1 MTSCLSIHRQKLKY
15 SHAEPHW
22 FDPNSKGVECSSE
35 GTHTMKNVI
44 LTLGVVLSLA
54 AGPAFAVSSG
64 VSNPTTLETL
74 SDAQT
79 DALVAIL
86 SGLPR
91 Q

>member
-1 MTSCLSIHRQKLKY
+1 
-15 SHAEPHW
+15 
-22 FDPNSKGVECSSE
+22 
-35 GTHTMKNVI
+35 MKNVI
-44 LTLGVVLSLA
+44 LSLA
-54 AGPAFAVSSG
+54 AALSLVAGPALAVSSG
-64 VSNPTTLETL
+64 VTNPTSAETL